1 MGAWQ
6 QYNVTT
12 TYRFGWMPPMLED
25 PDESLLLMF
34 SYCPELLAAVT
45 AHLDEHGLD
54 LYLTVV
60 EAFFDGWV
68 TPPVGDWDRD
78 YQEIVDLLEQHQP
91 DIVRFKDQVELHALD
106 AGIVPRGMP
115 TVR

>member
-1 MGAWQ
+1 M
-6 QYNVTT
+6 YNVTM
-12 TYRFGWMPPMLED
+12 TYRFGWMPPVPED
-25 PDESLLLMF
+25 LDEPLLLMY

-45 AHLDEHGLD
+45 AHLDEDGLD

-60 EAFFDGWV
+60 EAFFDGWA

-78 YQEIVDLLEQHQP
+78 YHEVLDLLSRHQP

-106 AGIVPRGMP
+106 AGIVVAGMP
-115 TVR
+115 TVP